1 MPSKRRHNKRNISQ
15 LQDKM
20 LSVNNRQTYR
30 RTNLRIQLIIK
41 QLRYVK
47 TMDNRNNK
55 KKGVSISTPVYLF
68 DEQETTSRLH
78 VEQRQQLC
86 CIFGNLIYI

>member
-41 QLRYVK
+41 HVLYVK

-55 KKGVSISTPVYLF
+55 KKGCLFQSVHQFTFLMNRKQPADFTWSRDSSSVVSLVT
-68 DEQETTSRLH
+68 
-78 VEQRQQLC
+78 
-86 CIFGNLIYI
+86 